1 MESLVNK
8 PRTNRGRATLNN
20 ILSAAAQV
28 FYEKG
33 YHDASI
39 NDITR
44 LAGVASGT
52 FYVYFDGKYNL
63 YRYLLLQCSHVI
75 RKHLS
80 LAVKDC
86 KTRREVERVGMKAW
100 LEFALENPYMYNII
114 WESLYVDRSL
124 FVDYYQTFSNS
135 YIQGLDK
142 AKQAGEIHDI
152 DSEVLS
158 YILMGASNFLGLNWC
173 VFKENPEEIDH
184 VVDEFM
190 KLLDNGLFSSAIKAE
205 TAPVEHKPVAAKQR
219 FRFQVVVDEDMA
231 EEETK

>member
-8 PRTNRGRATLNN
+8 PSTKRGRATLNN

-39 NDITR
+39 VDITR

-63 YRYLLLQCSHVI
+63 YKYLLLQCSHTI

-80 LAVKDC
+80 LSVKDC

-100 LEFALENPYMYNII
+100 LEFALENQYMYNII

-124 FVDYYQTFSNS
+124 FVDYYQTFSKE
-135 YIQGLDK
+135 YIKGLDA
-142 AKQAGEIHDI
+142 AKEAEETRDI
-152 DSEVLS
+152 DSEVMS

-173 VFKENPEEIDH
+173 VFKEDPEAIDH

-190 KLLDNGLFSSAIKAE
+190 KVLDYGLFSAE
-205 TAPVEHKPVAAKQR
+205 PKSEPTPLEHKPTEIKQR
-219 FRFQVVVDEDMA
+219 FRFQVVMEEDEP
-231 EEETK
+231 KKKK

>member
-1 MESLVNK
+1 LESLVNK
-8 PRTNRGRATLNN
+8 PSTKRGRATLNN

-39 NDITR
+39 IDITR

-63 YRYLLLQCSHVI
+63 YKYLLLQCSHTI

-80 LAVKDC
+80 LSVKDC

-100 LEFALENPYMYNII
+100 LEFALENQYMYNII

-124 FVDYYQTFSNS
+124 FVDYYQTFSRE
-135 YIQGLDK
+135 YIKGLDA
-142 AKQAGEIHDI
+142 AKEAEETRDI
-152 DSEVLS
+152 DSEVMS

-173 VFKENPEEIDH
+173 VFKEDPEAIDH

-190 KLLDNGLFSSAIKAE
+190 KLLDYGLFSSEPKPE
-205 TAPVEHKPVAAKQR
+205 PAPLEHKPTEIKQR
-219 FRFQVVVDEDMA
+219 FRFQVVMDDDEP
-231 EEETK
+231 KKKK

>member
-1 MESLVNK
+1 LESLVNK
-8 PRTNRGRATLNN
+8 PSTKRGRTTLNN

-39 NDITR
+39 NDITS

-63 YRYLLLQCSHVI
+63 YKYLLLQCSHTI

-80 LAVKDC
+80 LSVKDC

-100 LEFALENPYMYNII
+100 LEFALENQYIYNII

-124 FVDYYQTFSNS
+124 FVDYYQTFSRE
-135 YIQGLDK
+135 YIKGLEA
-142 AKQAGEIHDI
+142 AKITNEIRDI
-152 DSEVLS
+152 DSEVMS
-158 YILMGASNFLGLNWC
+158 YFLMGASNFLGLNWC
-173 VFKENPEEIDH
+173 VFKEEPDAIDH

-190 KLLDNGLFSSAIKAE
+190 KILDNGLFTSDFKPEPVVGELKPTAIKQ
-205 TAPVEHKPVAAKQR
+205 K
-219 FRFQVVVDEDMA
+219 FRFQLVMDDDEA
-231 EEETK
+231 EEPK

>member
-8 PRTNRGRATLNN
+8 PSTKRGRATLNN

-39 NDITR
+39 IDITR

-63 YRYLLLQCSHVI
+63 YKYLLLQCSHTI

-80 LAVKDC
+80 LSVKDC

-100 LEFALENPYMYNII
+100 LEFALENQYMYNII

-124 FVDYYQTFSNS
+124 FVDYYQTFSKE
-135 YIQGLDK
+135 YIKGLDA
-142 AKQAGEIHDI
+142 AKETEETRDI
-152 DSEVLS
+152 DSEVMS

-173 VFKENPEEIDH
+173 VFKEDPEAIDH

-190 KLLDNGLFSSAIKAE
+190 KVLDYGLFSAE
-205 TAPVEHKPVAAKQR
+205 PKPEPTPLEHKPTEIKQR
-219 FRFQVVVDEDMA
+219 FRFQVVMDDDEP
-231 EEETK
+231 KNK

>member
-8 PRTNRGRATLNN
+8 PRTERGRTTLNN

-33 YHDASI
+33 YHYASI

-124 FVDYYQTFSNS
+124 FEDYYQTFSKS
-135 YIQGLDK
+135 YIQGLDE
-142 AKQAGEIHDI
+142 AKQTGEVHDI
-152 DSEVLS
+152 DSEVLA
-158 YILMGASNFLGLNWC
+158 YVLMGASNFLGLNWC

-190 KLLDNGLFSSAIKAE
+190 KLLDRGLFSKDFLAE
-205 TAPVEHKPVAAKQR
+205 PAPVEHKPTKIKQR
-219 FRFQVVVDEDMA
+219 FRFQVVMDDDLA
-231 EEETK
+231 EKGTE